1 MNAIV
6 IVDSNWGIGK
16 SGQLLVHLP
25 GDLKYFKEKTLGN
38 TIIMGR
44 ETFDSM
50 GGRLLPGR
58 ESVILSRN
66 ESFNPGCKVCKSLE
80 ETLEYIKEKP
90 SETIFISGG
99 ENIYKQFLPY
109 CDRFFVTKIHEAF
122 EADRYFP
129 NLDEQPESFKVVSE
143 SEVIEENGVK
153 YQFFEY
159 VGKKER
165 R

>member
-6 IVDSNWGIGK
+6 IVDKNWGIGK

-66 ESFNPGCKVCKSLE
+66 EKFNPGCQVCKSLE
-80 ETLEYIKEKP
+80 ETLEYIKDKP
-90 SETIFISGG
+90 SEKVFIAGG
-99 ENIYKQFLPY
+99 ETVYKLFLPY
-109 CDRFFVTKIHEAF
+109 CDKFFVTKIYEGF
-122 EADRYFP
+122 EADRHFP
-129 NLDEQPESFKVVSE
+129 NLDEQPENFKVISE
-143 SEVIEENGVK
+143 SEVALENGIK

-159 VGKKER
+159 AR
-165 R
+165 IY